1 MDIERIKKNYLLR
14 GYVFFFF
21 QTVEDAVSFIQTL
34 IPKNV
39 SIGFGGSETVK
50 EINLLNNLP
59 ERTLLH
65 RDLFSPEE
73 KPAILRK
80 MHDADWYVSSANA
93 LTEEGDIVNI
103 DGRGNRVG
111 EIVNGPKN
119 ILIVAGTNKLVKDVA
134 EGIDRTRNVASPK
147 NCRRLN
153 KDTPCA
159 KLDKC
164 CNCNVKD
171 TICNATVIL
180 HHPMSGTKVYV
191 VLIDK
196 DLGY

>member
-119 ILIVAGTNKLVKDVA
+119 VLIVAGTNKLVKDVA

>member
-14 GYVFFFF
+14 GYDFFFF

-50 EINLLNNLP
+50 EIKLLNNLP

-65 RDLFSPEE
+65 RDLFSIEE
-73 KPAILRK
+73 KQTVLRK

-93 LTEEGDIVNI
+93 MTESGDIVNI

-119 ILIVAGTNKLVKDVA
+119 VLIVAGTNKLVKDVA
-134 EGIDRTRNVASPK
+134 EGIERTRNVASPK

-164 CNCNVKD
+164 CHCNTKD

-191 VLIDK
+191 VMIDQ